1 MINREEMEKRA
12 KAHILFGY
20 SNRTDRMV
28 DGGPNPTLKVT
39 AGKRSFCLCEEH
51 FATFGNSVKRGE
63 LRYQGVLE
71 LQGNWA
77 KNTKFTTQVVNG
89 VCPICAD

>member
-1 MINREEMEKRA
+1 MINREEMKKRA
-12 KAHILFGY
+12 EANLEFGMGNRLY
-20 SNRTDRMV
+20 SMV
-28 DGGPNPTLKVT
+28 WGGPNPILQVT